1 MAGAARRLILLGA
14 LLGPA
19 PAAAE
24 PADCHRASTD
34 ACLCIS
40 EGAAARLGWPAEP
53 GCGVPP
59 PGCRCR
65 PQDAPGRTEAS
76 PPCLDPSAPSP
87 YAPEG
92 AGGPQSATYVGE
104 CVCAAAE
111 AVGRLEARLGLTVDR
126 RHECNASPPPGEVCL
141 PESVADLVLAAAEA
155 DRQVPDLK
163 AGWTGLI
170 AGAVLVAAILL
181 NWLLWAKG

>member
-1 MAGAARRLILLGA
+1 
-14 LLGPA
+14 
-19 PAAAE
+19 
-24 PADCHRASTD
+24 
-34 ACLCIS
+34 
-40 EGAAARLGWPAEP
+40 
-53 GCGVPP
+53 
-59 PGCRCR
+59 
-65 PQDAPGRTEAS
+65 
-76 PPCLDPSAPSP
+76 
-87 YAPEG
+87 
-92 AGGPQSATYVGE
+92 
-104 CVCAAAE
+104 
-111 AVGRLEARLGLTVDR
+111 VDR